1 MSFKI
6 YQIHEYGGQ
15 WAEDAFDYIVESYLS
30 EEKAITKKEK
40 LEIEEQELRSLY
52 LKCCDCPLHSDDK
65 MKEYCDRYEP
75 FDKNKHSLDEF
86 DGDESCVNFTW
97 HYDDSYFRIEE
108 VEVIE

>member
-15 WAEDAFDYIVESYLS
+15 WEDSYDYIVGSYLS
-30 EEKAITKKEK
+30 KEKAEVEK
-40 LEIEEQELRSLY
+40 DRLVKEEQDLLDLY
-52 LKCCDCPLHSDDK
+52 TKCCNCPLYSDDK

-86 DGDESCVNFTW
+86 DGDEYCVNLAW
-97 HYDDSYFRIEE
+97 YHDDSYFKIEE